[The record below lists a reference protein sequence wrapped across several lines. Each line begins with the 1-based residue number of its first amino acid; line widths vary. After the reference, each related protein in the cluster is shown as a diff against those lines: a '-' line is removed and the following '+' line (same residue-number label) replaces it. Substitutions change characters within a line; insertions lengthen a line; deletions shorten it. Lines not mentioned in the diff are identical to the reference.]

1 MYDIKDFHVGQKV
14 VVVERGYDKSIH
26 ERELD
31 RIEDAIVIRRG
42 RVYVDV
48 DYKGTTLVFNANDD
62 FKIINGCGRIKAGL
76 YLCEQDY
83 TDELEKSKLLKEIK
97 GFFTDYSRSYD
108 SMRLDDLR
116 EISQIIG
123 VY

>member
-1 MYDIKDFHVGQKV
+1 M
-14 VVVERGYDKSIH
+14 
-26 ERELD
+26 
-31 RIEDAIVIRRG
+31 
-42 RVYVDV
+42 
-48 DYKGTTLVFNANDD
+48 
-62 FKIINGCGRIKAGL
+62 

-83 TDELEKSKLLKEIK
+83 TDELEKSNLLKEIK
-97 GFFTDYSRSYD
+97 GFFTDYSRPYD

>member
-1 MYDIKDFHVGQKV
+1 M
-14 VVVERGYDKSIH
+14 
-26 ERELD
+26 D
-31 RIEDAIVIRRG
+31 RIEDAIVIRQG

-48 DYKGTTLVFNANDD
+48 DYKGTTLVFNANDG
-62 FKIINGCGRIKAGL
+62 FKITNGCGRIKAGL

-83 TDELEKSKLLKEIK
+83 TDELEKSNLLKEIK